1 MFTHVC
7 IYIYICIDVCL
18 PLSLYNV
25 YIYIYICMHIYI
37 YIYMYILKVVSP
49 SHLVSHHALC
59 CPMFSCAIVSYLIPC
74 YITGL
79 EKKNAQKVN
88 YF

>member
-1 MFTHVC
+1 MYA
-7 IYIYICIDVCL
+7 YIYICIDVCL

-25 YIYIYICMHIYI
+25 YIYIYVCIYI